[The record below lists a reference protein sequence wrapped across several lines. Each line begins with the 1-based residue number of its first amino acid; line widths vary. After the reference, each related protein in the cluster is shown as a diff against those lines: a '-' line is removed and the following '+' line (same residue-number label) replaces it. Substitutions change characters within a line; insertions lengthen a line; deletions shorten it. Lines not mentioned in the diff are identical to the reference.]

1 MQPTRLTVKFTA
13 GALGLALVAATLA
26 LPAPARAADDEV
38 PIDTR
43 ILRGV
48 LESLGLKKD
57 EGSGIDYQERA
68 PLVIPPNRDLPPP
81 ESAGAVAKNPA
92 WPNDPDIA
100 RARAE
105 AARARHRN
113 VEAEILREQNPLRPD
128 EMTPGAKYAKPAPR
142 REAARGPAE
151 DSPSITGHYG
161 LSPKELGTRDLFSNM
176 FGSKS
181 DANVGRFT
189 GEPARTALTQPP
201 PGYQVPSPD
210 QPYGL
215 GKDTSKPKATDY
227 LATHG
232 EISSEKN

>member
-13 GALGLALVAATLA
+13 GALGLALVAAALA
-26 LPAPARAADDEV
+26 FPAPARAADEEV
-38 PIDTR
+38 PLDTR

-57 EGSGIDYQERA
+57 DGPGIDYQERS
-68 PLVIPPNRDLPPP
+68 PLVIPPSRDLPPP
-81 ESAGAVAKNPA
+81 ESAGAAAKNPA

-105 AARARHRN
+105 AARARNRN

-128 EMTPGAKYAKPAPR
+128 EMTPGAKYGTPVPR
-142 REAARGPAE
+142 REAAPGTGE
-151 DSPSITGHYG
+151 DSPSITGHYA
-161 LSPKELGTRDLFSNM
+161 LSPKELGTRDLLSNM
-176 FGSKS
+176 FSTKRS
-181 DANVGRFT
+181 ADVGRFT
-189 GEPARTALTQPP
+189 GEPARTSLTQPP

-215 GKDTSKPKATDY
+215 GKETIKPKATDY

-232 EISSEKN
+232 EMNSDR